1 MTEATKEKECVSL
14 LQTVYKNIRSQ
25 TELILDLMPKVKGEA
40 LKSEMTVTLSAYEA
54 FASRAAKRLCEA
66 GEKPIEGGMLEML
79 AGKWSAAKDTLLDKS
94 EANIAHLLA
103 EGAHKAATELKTAL
117 REAENTKI
125 PEEDLKLLRD
135 LCVFEEKNAK
145 KFEIDFS

>member
-1 MTEATKEKECVSL
+1 MTEATKETKGVTL
-14 LQTVYKNIRSQ
+14 LQAVYKNIRSQ

-54 FASRAAKRLCEA
+54 FASRAAKRLSEV
-66 GEKPIEGGMLEML
+66 GEKPIEGGKMKML
-79 AGKWSAAKDTLLDKS
+79 AAKWSAAKDTLLDKS
-94 EANIAHLLA
+94 EGNIAHLLA
-103 EGAHKAATELKTAL
+103 EGAQKAAAELKQEL
-117 REAENTKI
+117 REVENTKV

-145 KFEIDFS
+145 KFESDFS